1 MNAVATALLPIFG
14 VITLGWVL
22 RRSGIVP
29 ADFWPK
35 INRLS
40 YQALLPALLFSS
52 ISTTSQDL
60 TTAIPFLAAA
70 TLAFVTMGIIAMGF
84 VTLPVG
90 GPAFTSVFQGG
101 VRWNGFVLLALSSV
115 VFGPEGAALA
125 SLVFAPTVPIINMM
139 CVAVLSVWG
148 ASDEKQN
155 IAGVIRRIAVNP
167 LIIACIA
174 GIFANT
180 LGWFQTGPI
189 ADTAALAGRAAL
201 PMILLAIGAGLDFTA
216 LKARPALLG
225 LTISLKLVV
234 APLVFWGLG
243 TAFGVTGMP
252 LALLVAIGSTPG
264 AAAGYVLASEMG
276 GDARLMAGHVT
287 ATTLLAFVAL
297 PLWIGFAG
305 G

>member
-1 MNAVATALLPIFG
+1 MNAVTTALLPIFG
-14 VITLGWVL
+14 VITLGWAL
-22 RRSGIVP
+22 RRTGIVP
-29 ADFWPK
+29 TDFWPK

-70 TLAFVTMGIIAMGF
+70 TLAFIAMGAIAMAMI
-84 VTLPVG
+84 VLPVDK
-90 GPAFTSVFQGG
+90 PAFTSVFQGG
-101 VRWNGFVLLALSSV
+101 VRWNGFVLLALAGL

-139 CVAVLSVWG
+139 CVAVLSIWG
-148 ASDEKQN
+148 ASDEKPN
-155 IAGVIRRIAVNP
+155 VRGVLRRIAVNP
-167 LIIACIA
+167 LILACIA
-174 GIFANT
+174 GIIANT
-180 LGWFQTGPI
+180 LGWSQTGPV

-225 LTISLKLVV
+225 LTVSLKLVV

-243 TAFGVTGMP
+243 TAFGVTGLP
-252 LALLVAIGSTPG
+252 LVLLVAIGSTPG
-264 AAAGYVLASEMG
+264 AAAGYVLATEMG

-287 ATTLLAFVAL
+287 ATTLLAFLAL
-297 PLWIGFAG
+297 PFWIGLVG